1 MKTLNMFFWNFM
13 AKSFLSVILLA
24 TIGCDKN
31 DEQEYISIDSESDD
45 DDEWVNFIE
54 GLSYESIVLVENQN
68 ELNDALQQVSEGDL
82 VFFEENGSGGPQDL
96 ENTEGA
102 LLAVS
107 ELDEGQIIIKNLS
120 DGSAKQ
126 KLDKAEFKGRSQN
139 RRSCRILEIKRSMLS
154 SDIAHYQI
162 LVRLGN
168 GPYDIVRIHRV
179 VREARR
185 YRPVRTSGNVFMVH
199 GSSQDFDDIFLRPGV
214 DTPDEQNSSPYFLAS
229 QNIDV
234 WGIDLGWT
242 MVPLETTDFSSFQDW
257 GTTKDT
263 GHVMKSMAIARL
275 VRGLTRQGF
284 GRMNLL
290 GFSYGG
296 YLAYSAA
303 IKETQQHW
311 ILRDIKGIIPTDWAM
326 LYAPEDDEYRRNI
339 CNNGRAAEENYLDGV
354 YQTSNGA
361 AFAAVGEAALS
372 EPTGDS
378 PFAPGL
384 TNYQFAIVAAALPG
398 PSPQAP
404 NWHFLG
410 GEFDGQTPTGLLYTD
425 TERWFKLLVSLAPH
439 QPTYNAVEGFSK
451 FCEENVATIEEQ
463 LGELRIPIL
472 YLGAAGGF
480 GEQGVY
486 STSVTRSKDVSIHI
500 ASKQPDE
507 LRAIDYGHADIFM
520 ADDAAQMVWEPLR
533 NWLVNHK

>member
-1 MKTLNMFFWNFM
+1 MKTLNMFSWNFM
-13 AKSFLSVILLA
+13 AKSFLSTILLA
-24 TIGCDKN
+24 TIGCDDN
-31 DEQEYISIDSESDD
+31 NGQEYISIDSASDER
-45 DDEWVNFIE
+45 EWVNFIE
-54 GLSYESIVLVENQN
+54 DLSYESIVLVADKN

-82 VFFEENGSGGPQDL
+82 IFFEENGSGGSQDPQS
-96 ENTEGA
+96 TEGE

-107 ELDEGQIIIKNLS
+107 GLDEGQITIKDLS
-120 DGSAKQ
+120 DNKAKL
-126 KLDKAEFKGRSQN
+126 KSSGTESKGKGQY

-154 SDIAHYQI
+154 DDIAHYQI
-162 LVRLGN
+162 LVRLGS

-179 VREARR
+179 VKETRR
-185 YRPVRTSGNVFMVH
+185 YRPVRTSGNIFMVH

-214 DTPDEQNSSPYFLAS
+214 DSPNEQNSSPYFLAS

-242 MVPLETTDFSSFQDW
+242 LVPLETTDLSSFQDW

-263 GHVMKSMAIARL
+263 RHVMKSMAIARL

-296 YLAYSAA
+296 NLAYSAA
-303 IKETQQHW
+303 FKETQQHP

-326 LYAPEDDEYRRNI
+326 LFAPEDDEYRENI
-339 CNNGRAAEENYLDGV
+339 CNNGRAAEVNYSNGV
-354 YQTSNGA
+354 YQTSNGV
-361 AFAAVGEAALS
+361 AFAAVGGAALS
-372 EPTGDS
+372 DPMGDS
-378 PFAPGL
+378 PFAPGF
-384 TNYQFAIVAAALPG
+384 TNYQFAIAAAALPG

-404 NWHFLG
+404 SWHFLG

-439 QPTYNAVEGFSK
+439 QPTYNAVEGFGK
-451 FCEENVATIEEQ
+451 FCEENVATIENQ

-472 YLGAAGGF
+472 YIGAAGGF

-486 STSVTRSKDVSIHI
+486 STTRTNSKDVSIHI
-500 ASKQPDE
+500 VSKQPEE

-533 NWLVNHK
+533 DWLISHK